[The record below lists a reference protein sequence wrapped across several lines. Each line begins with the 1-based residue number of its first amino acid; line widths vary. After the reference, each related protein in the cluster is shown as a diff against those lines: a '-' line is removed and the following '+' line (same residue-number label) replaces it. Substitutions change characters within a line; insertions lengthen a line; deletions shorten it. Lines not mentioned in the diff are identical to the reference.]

1 MPLRFPQE
9 GGVVDPKLIAGS
21 LAQSV
26 ISVARVREHG
36 LAAAVSHYT
45 GGEAVTAPFLLPH
58 KARLTLNADTGA
70 GGAIYVTLVNAT
82 TTDALAPTASVVGN
96 GLRLPV
102 ALATGLG
109 ADAQVALHFRF
120 FSAVKLFSF
129 AVTI

>member
-1 MPLRFPQE
+1 MRFPQE
-9 GGVVDPKLIAGS
+9 GGVVDPSLAGS

-45 GGEAVTAPFLLPH
+45 GGEALTAPFLLPH

-82 TTDALAPTASVVGN
+82 TTDALAPTASVLGN
-96 GLRLPV
+96 GLKLPV
-102 ALATGLG
+102 ALGSGLG

>member
-1 MPLRFPQE
+1 M
-9 GGVVDPKLIAGS
+9 DPSLPAGS

-36 LAAAVSHYT
+36 LAAAVSDYT
-45 GGEAVTAPFLLPH
+45 GGEAVTMPFMLP
-58 KARLTLNADTGA
+58 KGAKLTLNADTGA

-82 TTDALAPTASVVGN
+82 TTTDALAPTASVLGN

-102 ALATGLG
+102 ALDWSGESSRV